1 MKRSTLLFLPFLAFA
16 GSFAAPAARGDDGS
30 STAPQA
36 PSAAISAAAPGGSA
50 THPFT
55 PGTVGFT
62 LRYKSEVSHFK
73 YSPIFLLPR
82 DQISLRVEE
91 SPDQRLFTVAI
102 DGGTLQFQG
111 LNTWQWSAPDSS
123 GFYSGQILCLD
134 RPDTMHLQIFVM
146 TPRRAMVNES
156 LEGYQIG
163 HYPAVALRDLDVYRP
178 PEGFIRVTTENQHT
192 RLTPHFTLQQFLC
205 KQAGTFP
212 KFVVLQERLLYKLEH
227 LLQKVNEK
235 GYACQTF
242 AVMSG
247 YRTPAYNRR
256 IGNRKYS
263 QHCYGGA
270 ADIYIDADLDQVMDD
285 LNRDGRRDYADAGAL
300 LQVVEWVSRAE
311 WFAPYIGGLARYRAN
326 RRHGPFVHVDVRGF
340 SASWGD

>member
-1 MKRSTLLFLPFLAFA
+1 MTRSTLFSLLFILSGIRTALPGDPGDA
-16 GSFAAPAARGDDGS
+16 GR
-30 STAPQA
+30 STAPGVRSIA
-36 PSAAISAAAPGGSA
+36 ETAAAPGSPQA
-50 THPFT
+50 DAFS

-73 YSPIFLLPR
+73 YSPIFLLPH

-111 LNTWQWSAPDSS
+111 LNTWQWSAPDTT
-123 GFYSGQILCLD
+123 GFYSGRILCLD

-146 TPRRAMVNES
+146 TPRSAMVNES

-163 HYPAVALRDLDVYRP
+163 RYPAVALRDLDVYRP
-178 PEGFIRVTTENQHT
+178 PEGFIRVTAEDQHT
-192 RLTPHFTLQQFLC
+192 RLTPHFTLGQFLC
-205 KQAGTFP
+205 KQAGAFP
-212 KFVVLQERLLYKLEH
+212 RFVVLQERLLYKLEH

-311 WFAPYIGGLARYRAN
+311 WFAPYIGGLARYRAT

-340 SASWGD
+340 SATWGD